1 MGREEAHGPHIRIA
15 ASPRPQAD
23 CRSFIGFE
31 ENVVADSLVNI
42 DHEVVQD
49 SESEVTLRLFVTS
62 QELEAFEK
70 WVIGR

>member
-1 MGREEAHGPHIRIA
+1 MGREEVHGPHIRIA
-15 ASPRPQAD
+15 ASPRPE

-42 DHEVVQD
+42 GHEVVRD
-49 SESEVTLRLFVTS
+49 SESEVTLRVFVTS